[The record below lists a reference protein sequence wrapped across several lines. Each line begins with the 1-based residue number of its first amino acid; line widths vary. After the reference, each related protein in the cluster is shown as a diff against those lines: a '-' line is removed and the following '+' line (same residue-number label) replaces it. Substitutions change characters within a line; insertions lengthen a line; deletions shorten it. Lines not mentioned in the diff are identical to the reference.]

1 MDTLMTSLPP
11 NVGAIL
17 MENISI
23 IQIVSMFSIGAYN
36 ALEIGIVTFDTFKR
50 YRGLYFWSMQFASWG
65 ILVHAIPAMA
75 RFISQASNLPT
86 SIPFMIGWYAMVT
99 GQAVVLYSRLHLV
112 FSDMRKVR
120 WALWMIITNACILHI
135 PMTVF
140 FFGLNR
146 GDARFAR
153 PAAIF
158 DRIQSTAVHHFK
170 SVIIIRGRD
179 GRNAIIHLFCIN
191 ILVVILNVLLLLAE
205 YKLHYIQ
212 VSFKTVVYSIKL
224 KLEFSVLNRLR
235 LLTSTKPCVCQHGPE
250 GSRPS
255 NDKNI
260 FGMVSSR
267 SVVAPDVSSQS
278 GATQTDMP
286 RSLRP
291 SIYGYDEALRET
303 SSENMMLP
311 GDAFSSATLPESHS
325 NTLPSDSSE
334 TLPALELSL
343 SQFSPKFDV

>member
-36 ALEIGIVTFDTFKR
+36 ALETGIVTFDSFKR

-112 FSDMRKVR
+112 ISDTRKVR
-120 WALWMIITNACILHI
+120 WVLWMIITNACILHI

-158 DRIQSTAVHHFK
+158 DRIQSTV
-170 SVIIIRGRD
+170 
-179 GRNAIIHLFCIN
+179 FCIQDF
-191 ILVVILNVLLLLAE
+191 VICGI
-205 YKLHYIQ
+205 YI
-212 VSFKTVVYSIKL
+212 YIK
-224 KLEFSVLNRLR
+224 R
-235 LLTSTKPCVCQHGPE
+235 CII
-250 GSRPS
+250 SRVPLQS
-255 NDKNI
+255 A
-260 FGMVSSR
+260 
-267 SVVAPDVSSQS
+267 VATA
-278 GATQTDMP
+278 ATP
-286 RSLRP
+286 L
-291 SIYGYDEALRET
+291 SIYFAST
-303 SSENMMLP
+303 SSL
-311 GDAFSSATLPESHS
+311 
-325 NTLPSDSSE
+325 
-334 TLPALELSL
+334 
-343 SQFSPKFDV
+343 

>member
-1 MDTLMTSLPP
+1 
-11 NVGAIL
+11 
-17 MENISI
+17 
-23 IQIVSMFSIGAYN
+23 
-36 ALEIGIVTFDTFKR
+36 
-50 YRGLYFWSMQFASWG
+50 
-65 ILVHAIPAMA
+65 
-75 RFISQASNLPT
+75 
-86 SIPFMIGWYAMVT
+86 
-99 GQAVVLYSRLHLV
+99 
-112 FSDMRKVR
+112 
-120 WALWMIITNACILHI
+120 
-135 PMTVF
+135 
-140 FFGLNR
+140 
-146 GDARFAR
+146 RFAR

-158 DRIQSTAVHHFK
+158 DRIQSTGFCIQDFVICGIYIYKAVHHFK

-235 LLTSTKPCVCQHGPE
+235 LLTSTNPCVCQHGPE
-250 GSRPS
+250 GSRP

-286 RSLRP
+286 RLLRP
-291 SIYGYDEALRET
+291 SSIYGYDEALRET
-303 SSENMMLP
+303 SSENMMPP
-311 GDAFSSATLPESHS
+311 GDAPSSATLSEGHS
-325 NTLPSDSSE
+325 NILPSDSSE

>member
-36 ALEIGIVTFDTFKR
+36 ALETAIVTFDSFKR

-120 WALWMIITNACILHI
+120 WVLWMIITNACILHI

-158 DRIQSTAVHHFK
+158 DRIQSTSA
-170 SVIIIRGRD
+170 ITIRGRD

-212 VSFKTVVYSIKL
+212 VSFKTVVYSVKL

-235 LLTSTKPCVCQHGPE
+235 LLTSTNPCICQNGPE
-250 GSRPS
+250 DSRRS

-260 FGMVSSR
+260 FGMASSR
-267 SVVAPDVSSQS
+267 PVIAPDVSSQS

-291 SIYGYDEALRET
+291 SSIYGYDETLRET
-303 SSENMMLP
+303 SSENMMPP
-311 GDAFSSATLPESHS
+311 GDVYSSATLSEGHS
-325 NTLPSDSSE
+325 NTLPGGSSE

>member
-36 ALEIGIVTFDTFKR
+36 ALETAIVTFDSFKR

-120 WALWMIITNACILHI
+120 WVLWMIITNACILHI

-158 DRIQSTAVHHFK
+158 DRIQSTSA
-170 SVIIIRGRD
+170 ITIRGRD

-212 VSFKTVVYSIKL
+212 VSFKTVVYSVKL
-224 KLEFSVLNRLR
+224 K
-235 LLTSTKPCVCQHGPE
+235 PE
-250 GSRPS
+250 DSRRS

-260 FGMVSSR
+260 FGMASSR
-267 SVVAPDVSSQS
+267 PVIAPDVSSQS
-278 GATQTDMP
+278 GATQTDIP
-286 RSLRP
+286 RSLRLS
-291 SIYGYDEALRET
+291 SIYGYDETLRET
-303 SSENMMLP
+303 SSENMMPP
-311 GDAFSSATLPESHS
+311 GDVYSSVTLSEGHL
-325 NTLPSDSSE
+325 NTLPGGSSE